1 MRSFKF
7 LLLALAAIAV
17 AVAQED
23 NGDVVKAV
31 DAVSISKPDFG
42 AEDVTSKLGNFRLKQ
57 IISTNLIDISA
68 RRNATTLLFDDFLSI
83 FQKKNLPSPL
93 RTSLRL

>member
-7 LLLALAAIAV
+7 LLLALAAIVV
-17 AVAQED
+17 AVAQE
-23 NGDVVKAV
+23 DVVKAV
-31 DAVSISKPDFG
+31 DAVSISKPDFD
-42 AEDVTSKLGNFRLKQ
+42 AEVTSKLGNFRLKQ

-68 RRNATTLLFDDFLSI
+68 RRNVTTLLFDDFPSN